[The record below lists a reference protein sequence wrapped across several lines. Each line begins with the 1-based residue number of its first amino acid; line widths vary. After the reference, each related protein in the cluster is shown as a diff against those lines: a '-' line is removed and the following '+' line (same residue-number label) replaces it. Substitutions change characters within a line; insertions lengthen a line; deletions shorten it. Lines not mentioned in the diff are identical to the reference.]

1 MKQAISLII
10 VFPFLVYFMFQP
22 FMNEVVH
29 LRGVVLEQEA
39 HKAAKYISTEGRLT
53 PTIRNMILADLNS
66 LHFDT
71 SKLIINTNPS
81 SGLVT
86 RGNTITVNIQYPVG
100 KQYIF
105 VNWFGSDKEDLNY
118 NFTVTEMSEYLP

>member
-53 PTIRNMILADLNS
+53 PEIINMIHNDLDS
-66 LHFDT
+66 LHFNT
-71 SKLIINTNPS
+71 SLLKINVNPS
-81 SGLVT
+81 SGVVT
-86 RGNTITVNIQYPVG
+86 RGNSITVNLQYPQG
-100 KQYIF
+100 NLFIF
-105 VNWFGSDKEDLNY
+105 KNWFGSDQKDLIYNY
-118 NFTVTEMSEYLP
+118 NVTEMSEYLP